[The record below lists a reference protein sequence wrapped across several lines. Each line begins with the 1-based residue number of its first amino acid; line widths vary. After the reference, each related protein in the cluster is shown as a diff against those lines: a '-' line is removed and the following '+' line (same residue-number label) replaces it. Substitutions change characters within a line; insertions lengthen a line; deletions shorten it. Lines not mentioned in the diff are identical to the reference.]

1 MFRLKL
7 SVWAIAREAEVYG
20 EVFLEKELCENS
32 PRSLKKKLVE
42 REACFIDDLVS
53 FDPFKFFVSDG
64 DLSSTDKSRIQE

>member
-32 PRSLKKKLVE
+32 PRSLKKNL
-42 REACFIDDLVS
+42 
-53 FDPFKFFVSDG
+53 
-64 DLSSTDKSRIQE
+64 